1 MICHFL
7 SSPWEKDKQ
16 KTKLPSATMWTGW
29 KTHSFPPIQK
39 DRAQPT
45 EHFEKKKKIENS
57 WESQVTFPGQF
68 YRVLEANEENG
79 MKFQALS
86 N

>member
-1 MICHFL
+1 
-7 SSPWEKDKQ
+7 
-16 KTKLPSATMWTGW
+16 MWTGW
-29 KTHSFPPIQK
+29 KTHSFPTIQK

-45 EHFEKKKKIENS
+45 EHLKKILEDS
-57 WESQVTFPGQF
+57 WESQVTFPEQF